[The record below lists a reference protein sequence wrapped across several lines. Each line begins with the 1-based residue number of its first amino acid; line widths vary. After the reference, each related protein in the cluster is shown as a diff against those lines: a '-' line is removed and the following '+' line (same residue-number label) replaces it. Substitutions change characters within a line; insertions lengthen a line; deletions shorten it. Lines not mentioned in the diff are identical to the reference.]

1 MSNHENKI
9 QFESYLNDVKETVD
23 TSSDEIRRSAIS
35 EGIGNLR
42 SRIGKLDI
50 QVNTELSKDVVE
62 ESNPR
67 YKGTE
72 LADVAIDVYKN
83 NIKEEE
89 EPEKEVLNASETPCT
104 KASRENAKAT
114 IRSLAGM
121 RTNGGDE
128 GKRAPNANMSGSG
141 STGGYGPS
149 NVVVAPLSMEEYK
162 SQIFKDFGLIE
173 EEQGYEAIEEVIEE
187 EYDELDLVSELET
200 NLLELVDRSWVEVD
214 RSTRQLCLEHGVL
227 VKDINREFRSRHG
240 VFPDKWIKEQVE
252 VEQCGWIPLDEM
264 SRINKVGQVYDVTF
278 MFRGGTQRFKFFW
291 PSAARP
297 SRADMQLAVEKFY
310 PKARLIAFY
319 PSMDNDD
326 NFMVVVPPMTENYEV
341 IPESNWE
348 EMSEELN
355 EVYQMIC
362 EEEGEP
368 TSPMFIEEDGSLTLY
383 IEDYDTGEEREV
395 TIAEGKKGLWDNIHA
410 KRKRGEKPAKKGD
423 KDYPKTLNVEGYKK
437 RSEADHDYMND
448 AALRHDKKLR
458 RELNPEADEDD
469 LVDGKLSYEG
479 DVITREIADA
489 RDNPIAY
496 KHERKQQEID
506 NRRRGK
512 EKRQRNE
519 SLDQAR
525 DNVGADKCWTGYKAK
540 GTKKKNGK
548 EVPNCVKEGTVS
560 GMESSRKLRKDF
572 RDKKYNAPK
581 VPPKQEPVDK
591 IASFSLERPLSNR
604 MKEEFIPE
612 GDEMKGMSQKSG
624 DKRSTDSGAGMT
636 AKGVAKYNRRTG
648 GNLKTAVTTPPSKL
662 KPGSKAAGR
671 RKSFCARSR
680 GWDGERGKAARR
692 RWNC

>member
-1 MSNHENKI
+1 MSNHENEI
-9 QFESYLNDVKETVD
+9 HFESYLKDVKETVD
-23 TSSDEIRRSAIS
+23 TSSDEIRKGAIS

-72 LADVAIDVYKN
+72 LADVAIGVYKS
-83 NIKEEE
+83 NIKEGEDC
-89 EPEKEVLNASETPCT
+89 EKNNELLNAGEHPCT
-104 KASRENAKAT
+104 KASRENTKAT
-114 IRSLAGM
+114 IRALAGM
-121 RTNGGDE
+121 RNPAGAGDE
-128 GKRAPNANMSGSG
+128 GKYSPSAGSG
-141 STGGYGPS
+141 GAGNTGGLGG
-149 NVVVAPLSMEEYK
+149 NVTLAPLSLEDYK

-173 EEQGYEAIEEVIEE
+173 EEATYSELQEEVSEE
-187 EYDELDLVSELET
+187 FEEIDLVCELEE
-200 NLLELVDRSWVEVD
+200 NLLELSDRDWIEVD
-214 RSTRQLCLEHGVL
+214 KVTRQLCYEHGVL
-227 VKDINREFRSRHG
+227 VKDLNRDFRSRHG

-252 VEQCGWIPLDEM
+252 VEQCGWFPLDEM
-264 SRINKVGQVYDVTF
+264 ARINKIGMIYDVTF

-291 PSAARP
+291 PEATRP
-297 SRADMQLAVEKFY
+297 TRKQMQEAVEKFY
-310 PKARLIAFY
+310 PKARLLAFY
-319 PSMDNDD
+319 PSMKQDGINH
-326 NFMVVVPPMTENYEV
+326 MVVVPPMTENYEV

-368 TSPMFIEEDGSLTLY
+368 TSPMFIEEDGSFTLY

-423 KDYPKTLNVEGYKK
+423 KDYPETLNVEGL
-437 RSEADHDYMND
+437 E
-448 AALRHDKKLR
+448 
-458 RELNPEADEDD
+458 
-469 LVDGKLSYEG
+469 
-479 DVITREIADA
+479 
-489 RDNPIAY
+489 
-496 KHERKQQEID
+496 
-506 NRRRGK
+506 
-512 EKRQRNE
+512 
-519 SLDQAR
+519 QAR

-560 GMESSRKLRKDF
+560 GIETSRKIRKDF

-581 VPPKQEPVDK
+581 VPPKQEPYDK
-591 IASFSLERPLSNR
+591 IAAFSLERPLSDK